1 MRPGPSQP
9 RGRLP
14 GRLLDYFGA
23 LADVG
28 ALVLDLLHVA
38 LGVAMADEFPFA
50 FDASLHDVGVGLHR
64 DAVDVHDARNLEVV
78 VDLQ

>member
-14 GRLLDYFGA
+14 GRLLDHFGA
-23 LADVG
+23 FADVG

-38 LGVAMADEFPFA
+38 LGEAVADELPFA
-50 FDASLHDVGVGLHR
+50 VDARLHDVGIGLHGN
-64 DAVDVHDARNLEVV
+64 AVDVHHARNLEVV